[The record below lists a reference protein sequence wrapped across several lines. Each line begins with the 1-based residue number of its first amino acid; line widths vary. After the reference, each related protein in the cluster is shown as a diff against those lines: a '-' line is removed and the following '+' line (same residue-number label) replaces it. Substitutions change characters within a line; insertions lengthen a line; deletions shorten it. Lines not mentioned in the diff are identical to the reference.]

1 MARRLATRLRSIGER
16 RAEVLPKVG
25 EIRPNLRMDLA
36 AVPRCIVLGP
46 GPTASFSRLL
56 IGLGVLCNKIL

>member
-1 MARRLATRLRSIGER
+1 M
-16 RAEVLPKVG
+16 LPKVG
-25 EIRPNLRMDLA
+25 EIRPDLRRDLA